1 MSGGPA
7 PALALDRV
15 LARTAEG
22 TRRLEVRD
30 QTLSPKLRSALA
42 LVSGRQSVGELL
54 DLAGGLAHVLDA
66 QIRTLLEMRL
76 VVVVDRTAGQPAPL
90 ESLPLAAAKIQI
102 LRRLGA
108 AEGADVQ
115 EPAARI
121 RASVSLS
128 QLAEHARAA
137 AVAIQAAAGRAAAE
151 QFWAH
156 AREVLLHWQGR
167 AGEERTCP

>member
-1 MSGGPA
+1 VSDRRA
-7 PALALDRV
+7 PGLALDRV
-15 LARTAEG
+15 LARTSEG
-22 TRRLEVRD
+22 TRRLEARD
-30 QTLSPKLRSALA
+30 PSLSPKLRSALA

-66 QIRTLLEMRL
+66 QIRTLLELRL
-76 VVVVDRTAGQPAPL
+76 VVVVDRPSAQRAPT
-90 ESLPLAAAKIQI
+90 EALPLTAARNQI
-102 LRRLGA
+102 LKRLEA
-108 AEGADVQ
+108 AEGADVR

-121 RASVSLS
+121 RASRSLS

-167 AGEERTCP
+167 AGEERA

>member
-1 MSGGPA
+1 VSA
-7 PALALDRV
+7 PGLALDRV

-66 QIRTLLEMRL
+66 QIRTLIELRL
-76 VVVVDRTAGQPAPL
+76 VVVIDRSSEQPTP
-90 ESLPLAAAKIQI
+90 SDPLPLAAARNQI
-102 LRRLGA
+102 LRRLA
-108 AEGADVQ
+108 ASEGADVGD
-115 EPAARI
+115 AMARI
-121 RASVSLS
+121 RASRSLS
-128 QLAEHARAA
+128 QVAEHARAA
-137 AVAIQAAAGRAAAE
+137 AVAIQSAEGRDAAE

-167 AGEERTCP
+167 AGEERA

>member
-1 MSGGPA
+1 MSPPG
-7 PALALDRV
+7 LALDRV

-42 LVSGRQSVGELL
+42 LVSGRQSLGELL
-54 DLAGGLAHVLDA
+54 DLAGGLAHVLDS
-66 QIRTLLEMRL
+66 QIRTLLELRL
-76 VVVVDRTAGQPAPL
+76 VVMVDRASAQSPQSDP
-90 ESLPLAAAKIQI
+90 LPLAAARNQI
-102 LRRLGA
+102 LRRLA
-108 AEGADVQ
+108 ASEGTDVP
-115 EPAARI
+115 EAMARI
-121 RASVSLS
+121 RASRSLS

-137 AVAIQAAAGRAAAE
+137 AVTIQAAAGRDAAE

-167 AGEERTCP
+167 AGEERA